1 MDCNNNKILS
11 KFFRRLLG
19 FGRSEQEKEQKQ
31 EQYVDIGE
39 CLGSKGRLFFAYVV
53 NKQGIEG
60 GGLTSCL
67 LVRGADGKFRPPTD
81 EELGE
86 ISRGMIEQIN
96 WWAESRE
103 KKGK

>member
-1 MDCNNNKILS
+1 M
-11 KFFRRLLG
+11 G
-19 FGRSEQEKEQKQ
+19 VE
-31 EQYVDIGE
+31 E

-53 NKQGIEG
+53 NKQIEG

-67 LVRGADGKFRPPTD
+67 LVRGADGKFRPPTN

-103 KKGK
+103 KKENKE